1 MLHGQRASAQ
11 ALLLVGCLC
20 LCVGPACAHVKVNVT
35 IRDAPGELDED
46 ILKRGGYGYE
56 VVEVS
61 ESYEMD
67 DVVVD
72 ISIIEGGPPSST
84 PAPSA
89 PPSGPGVNATVAHW
103 ETEVNLPL
111 IIGCTVGGGIGV
123 LIVVAVCVGLHQQ
136 PEPPSPRPPL
146 PMGVAWPTIIHPSHH
161 ALEVHFHHSD
171 GYEIKRSY

>member
-1 MLHGQRASAQ
+1 MPHVQRVGAWT
-11 ALLLVGCLC
+11 LFLVGCLC
-20 LCVGPACAHVKVNVT
+20 LCAGPARAHVRVNVT
-35 IRDAPGELDED
+35 IYDSEYLDED
-46 ILKRGGYGYE
+46 ALRRAGYGYE

-61 ESYEMD
+61 ESYDMD
-67 DVVVD
+67 DAVVD
-72 ISIIEGGPPSST
+72 ISIIEGGPPT
-84 PAPSA
+84 PAPPA
-89 PPSGPGVNATVAHW
+89 PPPSEPGVNATVAHW

-136 PEPPSPRPPL
+136 PEPLSPRPPL

>member
-1 MLHGQRASAQ
+1 MPYGQRASVGI
-11 ALLLVGCLC
+11 LLLMGCLC
-20 LCVGPACAHVKVNVT
+20 LCIGPACAHVKVNVT
-35 IRDAPGELDED
+35 IHDSEYLDED
-46 ILKRGGYGYE
+46 ALRRAGYGYE

-61 ESYEMD
+61 ESYDMD

-72 ISIIEGGPPSST
+72 ISIVEQPPST
-84 PAPSA
+84 PS
-89 PPSGPGVNATVAHW
+89 PPPPGPATNATVTHW
-103 ETEVNLPL
+103 ETEANLPL
-111 IIGCTVGGGIGV
+111 IIGCTVGGVVGV

-136 PEPPSPRPPL
+136 PEPLPPRPPL